1 MRSGNGA
8 LEVEPI
14 EAALRYARRGW
25 PVFPCH
31 KRLETS
37 GCSCGDDRCSSPAKH
52 PRTRRGLLDASTHR
66 TVIERWWSMWPQANV
81 AIRTG
86 AGRRGGGLLVLDVDP
101 DHGGE
106 ASLHQLASQ
115 HGALPTTRTVLTGG
129 GGMHLY
135 FSHPGGTIRNS
146 AGALGSGLDVR
157 GDGGY
162 VIAPPSAHTSGMAY
176 RWASVR
182 TLAPPPG
189 WLIEMLATTERQRP
203 PAPDADLVRRDPG
216 VSAWAAAALAGEL
229 DRLAKAEE
237 GRRNHVLNRAAFVLG
252 QIVGGGHL
260 DGDTVSSLLEE
271 AGVATGL
278 GGREAATTVESGMR
292 AGRRAPRHPRDRS
305 PAGLS
310 SRDNGPVSESGARDQ
325 EPPPGGSSADLRSAD
340 LPRTRRLPPD
350 PSARQRS
357 VGVDVGLW
365 P

>member
-1 MRSGNGA
+1 MRSGDGA

-14 EAALRYARRGW
+14 EAALRYARRDW

-31 KRLETS
+31 QRLEIS

-66 TVIERWWSMWPQANV
+66 SVIERWWSMWPQANV

-86 AGRRGGGLLVLDVDP
+86 AERRRGGLLVLDVDP

-106 ASLHQLASQ
+106 ASLHQLVSQ

-146 AGALGSGLDVR
+146 VGVLGSGLDVR

-189 WLIEMLATTERQRP
+189 WLVEMLATRERQRP
-203 PAPDADLVRRDPG
+203 PAPDPDRVRCDPG

-229 DRLAKAEE
+229 DRLAKVEE

-252 QIVGGGHL
+252 QIVGSGHL

-278 GGREAATTVESGMR
+278 GCREATATVESGMR
-292 AGRRAPRHPRDRS
+292 AGRSAPRHPRDRS

-310 SRDNGPVSESGARDQ
+310 SRDEAAVPTSGRCGDEAPAD
-325 EPPPGGSSADLRSAD
+325 GAGVDLRSTD
-340 LPRTRRLPPD
+340 LPFAQGLPPD
-350 PSARQRS
+350 QSARQRS